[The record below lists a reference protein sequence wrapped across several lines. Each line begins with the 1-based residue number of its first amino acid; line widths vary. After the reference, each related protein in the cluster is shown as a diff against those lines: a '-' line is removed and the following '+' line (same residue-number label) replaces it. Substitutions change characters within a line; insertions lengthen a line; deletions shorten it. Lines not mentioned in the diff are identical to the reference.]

1 MEVLSNHKVFLI
13 IVKYIPFILA
23 VGYFIMAIES
33 ILNIHPVIL
42 PNLFF
47 LSPISIVFILSAS
60 FVFKFC
66 IWHRLPIYYCLT
78 IQLINLIDYYSPIVF
93 TNSTM
98 LFIYIIVTIIFI
110 LLGMYFKNLHNG
122 YKHNSRS
129 HYNRNAD

>member
-1 MEVLSNHKVFLI
+1 
-13 IVKYIPFILA
+13 
-23 VGYFIMAIES
+23 
-33 ILNIHPVIL
+33 L

-47 LSPISIVFILSAS
+47 LSPISIIFILSAS

-98 LFIYIIVTIIFI
+98 LFIYIILTIIFI
-110 LLGMYFKNLHNG
+110 LLGMYFKNLQNG
-122 YKHNSRS
+122 YKHNSCS